1 MKLLTFETDAG
12 PAVGAIAADGESVVD
27 LTAAGVAP
35 DMNELID
42 RGAEGLASAREAVAA
57 AGSEVRPLSAC
68 RVLAPIIRPR
78 RNIMCVGK
86 NYYEHAN
93 EFHNSGFD
101 AAAGKTAV
109 PEFPIF
115 FTKATTSVIAA
126 GDPIPASSD
135 PTQSVDYEGE
145 LAVIIGLGGRGIP
158 RNRAFDHVFGYA
170 NLNDVTA
177 RALQRRHN
185 QWFLGKSLDGF
196 CPFGPYIVTADA
208 AGEVGEMHLRTTV
221 NGEVRQQASVGD
233 LIFDIPTLI
242 ETLSATMTLEP
253 GDIIA
258 TGTPVGVG
266 LGFDPP
272 KFLARGDR
280 VVVEISGLGRLEN
293 PVA

>member
-35 DMNELID
+35 GMNELIA
-42 RGAEGLASAREAVAA
+42 RGAEGLASARVAVAE
-57 AGSEVRPLSAC
+57 AGSEVHPLSAC
-68 RVLAPIIRPR
+68 RVLAPIVRPL
-78 RNIMCVGK
+78 RNIICVGK

-101 AAAGKTAV
+101 AAADKTAV

-135 PTQSVDYEGE
+135 PTRSVDYEGE
-145 LAVIIGLGGRGIP
+145 LAVIISLGGRGIP

-196 CPFGPYIVTADA
+196 CPFGPYIVTADS
-208 AGEVGEMHLRTTV
+208 AG
-221 NGEVRQQASVGD
+221 D
-233 LIFDIPTLI
+233 
-242 ETLSATMTLEP
+242 
-253 GDIIA
+253 
-258 TGTPVGVG
+258 VGVV
-266 LGFDPP
+266 FPP
-272 KFLARGDR
+272 
-280 VVVEISGLGRLEN
+280 
-293 PVA
+293 